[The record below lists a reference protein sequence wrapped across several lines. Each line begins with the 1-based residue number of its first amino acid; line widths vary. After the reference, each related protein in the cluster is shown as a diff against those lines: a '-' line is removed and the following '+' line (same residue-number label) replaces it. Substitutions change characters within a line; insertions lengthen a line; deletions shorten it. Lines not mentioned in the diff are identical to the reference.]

1 MKIKVAVLTDIHGN
15 SVALEAALKDAKKYN
30 IDEFII
36 CGDLV
41 NDFPCSNEVID
52 TLKNLTPNII
62 KGNREQYLIEYDKH
76 KYDWKNIQFKNT
88 LFLYNQ
94 LTKENLEF
102 VKKLPT
108 TLKLKYEDIT
118 FRIVHGNMHAIN
130 GLVYIEDEEAK
141 KECVKELD
149 EDVVI
154 LGHTHQ
160 YAWVDRV
167 NNKTIINAGC
177 IGIAPKESPEAEY
190 IILNIN
196 GKDLDVEIKKV
207 KYSLDELKRK
217 IVESG
222 ILEYD
227 TAFMNLDLLTI
238 TGKADIARSFY
249 FEAIDLMKEKNKKL
263 YQDEAEGIFKDFRLY
278 DDDIWQ
284 SLTKKYEKYFLI

>member
-160 YAWVDRV
+160 YA
-167 NNKTIINAGC
+167 
-177 IGIAPKESPEAEY
+177 
-190 IILNIN
+190 
-196 GKDLDVEIKKV
+196 
-207 KYSLDELKRK
+207 
-217 IVESG
+217 
-222 ILEYD
+222 
-227 TAFMNLDLLTI
+227 
-238 TGKADIARSFY
+238 
-249 FEAIDLMKEKNKKL
+249 
-263 YQDEAEGIFKDFRLY
+263 
-278 DDDIWQ
+278 
-284 SLTKKYEKYFLI
+284 

>member
-1 MKIKVAVLTDIHGN
+1 MEIKVAVLTDIHGN
-15 SVALEAALKDAKKYN
+15 SVALEAAIADAKKYN

-52 TLKNLTPNII
+52 TLKNLTTNII

-76 KYDWKNIQFKNT
+76 LYKWPNIQFKNT

-118 FRIVHGNMHAIN
+118 FRIIHGNMDAIN
-130 GLVYIEDEEAK
+130 GLVYSEDEEAK
-141 KECVKELD
+141 KDCVRNLE

-160 YAWVDRV
+160 SAWVDKV
-167 NNKTIINAGC
+167 NGKTIINAGC
-177 IGIAPKESPEAEY
+177 IGIAPKEMPEAEY

-196 GKDLDVEIKKV
+196 GKNLDVEIKKV
-207 KYSLDELKRK
+207 NYSLAELKRK
-217 IVESG
+217 IIESG

-249 FEAIDLMKEKNKKL
+249 FEAIDMMKQKNKKL
-263 YQDEAEGIFKDFRLY
+263 YQEEAEGIFRDFRLY
-278 DDDIWQ
+278 DDDIWKN
-284 SLTKKYEKYFLI
+284 LTKKYEKHFLI